1 MKRIVVGKVAKPQG
15 IKGEVKLQCY
25 VDAPEGFLRI
35 KEVYV
40 GGVSRTIKRAR
51 VLGADVFLTLAGID
65 DRNMAETLRNLDVE
79 VDRAA
84 ADSLKTGDY
93 FVADLVGLT
102 VMVDECE
109 MGKVVDVL
117 QYGAADI
124 FDIRG
129 ERQYLVPFL
138 KALVLSIDLV
148 RGVITMDKSKWEEV
162 ACEN

>member
-1 MKRIVVGKVAKPQG
+1 LKRIVVGKVAKPQG